1 MDYYAKNCYNKDENK
16 FLRWLSVA
24 TKEEME
30 KIGKGDKFME
40 KVNKQVEKL
49 NASEE
54 FLRAVEIENDQELMI
69 NSARYEG
76 KRDGIKQ
83 TKIETAKAMLK
94 DNMPLEAI
102 SKYTGLSIEKIQL
115 LIKQN

>member
-1 MDYYAKNCYNKDENK
+1 
-16 FLRWLSVA
+16 
-24 TKEEME
+24 ME

-54 FLRAVEIENDQELMI
+54 FMKAVEIENDQELMI

-76 KRDGIKQ
+76 RLAGIEQGKHDGIKQ
-83 TKIETAKAMLK
+83 TKIETAKSMLK
-94 DNMPLEAI
+94 DNMPLETI